1 LEKEVGALLS
11 QSEYQRNDQ
20 PVFVTGH
27 QMITSLGFTI
37 DEHIDRLRQSETGIR
52 WVEDPKLLPEPCY
65 VSLVDQEKLTD
76 RFAQRIDS
84 GASYTRLEKMALLS
98 IHDALASSGIDPASS
113 PTIFLFAT
121 TKGNIDLLGADQKEH
136 FGEKR
141 AYLWETA
148 RVIKDHFSNPNRPIT
163 VSNAC
168 VSGVLAINTAA
179 DLLRMGHY
187 RHAVVLGADIISSF
201 TALGFQSFKAI
212 GTTPCRPFDSQ
223 RDGLT
228 LGEGAGTII
237 FTTDEHLAGTN
248 GRKPLVSVAGG
259 GSSNDANHISGPSRT
274 GEELNFA
281 IQKALDEAG
290 LTADDIDHLS
300 AHGTAT
306 EYNDEMESKA
316 FTLAGL
322 QDVPT
327 NSLKGYFGHTLGAAG
342 IIESVGLLASM
353 YNREIY
359 ATKGYQN
366 LGVPKNINIV
376 DRYRQQSLRNCLKS
390 GSGFGGSNATVV
402 FKAHD

>member
-1 LEKEVGALLS
+1 
-11 QSEYQRNDQ
+11 
-20 PVFVTGH
+20 
-27 QMITSLGFTI
+27 MITSLGFTL
-37 DEHIDRLRQSETGIR
+37 DEHIDSFRQSKTGIR
-52 WVEDPKLLPEPCY
+52 WVEDPNLLPEPCY
-65 VSLVDQEKLTD
+65 VSLVDHEKLDD
-76 RFAQRIDS
+76 RFAQQIDAK
-84 GASYTRLEKMALLS
+84 ASHTRLEKMALLS

-113 PTIFLFAT
+113 STVFLFAT
-121 TKGNIDLLGADQKEH
+121 TKGNIDLLEADKKEH

-148 RVIKDHFSNPNRPIT
+148 RIIKDHFSNPNKAIT

-201 TALGFQSFKAI
+201 TASGFQSFKAI
-212 GTTPCRPFDSQ
+212 GSTPCRPFDSQ

-228 LGEGAGTII
+228 LGEGAGTMVLTI
-237 FTTDEHLAGTN
+237 DEELARHT
-248 GRKPLVSVAGG
+248 GREPLISVAGG

-281 IQKALDEAG
+281 IQKALDEAD

-322 QDVPT
+322 ADVPT

-342 IIESVGLLASM
+342 VIESVGLVASM
-353 YNREIY
+353 YNQEMY

-366 LGVPKNINIV
+366 LGVPKTISIV
-376 DRYRQQSLRNCLKS
+376 DRYRQQSLQNCLKS

-402 FKAHD
+402 FKAHE

>member
-1 LEKEVGALLS
+1 MGALLS
-11 QSEYQRNDQ
+11 QSQDQ
-20 PVFVTGH
+20 STDQSVYVAGH
-27 QMITSLGFTI
+27 QMITSLGFTV
-37 DEHIDRLRQSETGIR
+37 DEHIDCMKKAETGIC
-52 WVEDPKLLPEPCY
+52 WVDDQSLLPEPCY
-65 VSLVDQEKLTD
+65 ISLIDQDKLNN
-76 RFAQRIDS
+76 RFGQKIDS
-84 GASYTRLEKMALLS
+84 KASFTRLEKIALLS
-98 IHDALASSGIDPASS
+98 IQGALDSSGIDPNSS
-113 PTIFLFAT
+113 STVFLFAT
-121 TKGNIDLLGADQKEH
+121 TKGNIDLLEPDKQQH

-148 RVIKDHFSNPNRPIT
+148 RVIKDYFGNPNRAIT

-187 RHAVVLGADIISSF
+187 RHAVVIGADIISAF
-201 TALGFQSFKAI
+201 TASGFQSFKAI
-212 GTTPCRPFDSQ
+212 GSTPCRPFDSQ

-228 LGEGAGTII
+228 LGEGAGTMVL
-237 FTTDEHLAGTN
+237 TNDDHLAKET
-248 GRKPLVSVAGG
+248 KHHPLVEVAGG

-281 IQKALDEAG
+281 IQRALTEAELSAG
-290 LTADDIDHLS
+290 AIDHLS

-359 ATKGYQN
+359 PTKGYERH
-366 LGVPKNINIV
+366 GVPKDINIA
-376 DRYRQQSLRNCLKS
+376 DQYRQQSLLNCLKS
-390 GSGFGGSNATVV
+390 GSGFGGSNAAVV
-402 FKAHD
+402 FKAHE